1 MWNKTLSIGL
11 LVAAPLLVAAGSSQ
25 AGEGHPHDGDQA
37 HADSA
42 SHAGHENK
50 APETQ
55 SYYKEENSEK
65 ADAAADETPEH
76 SHEGEDGSHTH

>member
-11 LVAAPLLVAAGSSQ
+11 LVAAPLLVVAGSSQ

-42 SHAGHENK
+42 SHAAHENK
-50 APETQ
+50 APKTQ
-55 SYYKEENSEK
+55 SYYKEDNAKK
-65 ADAAADETPEH
+65 ADPAPHETPAH
-76 SHEGEDGSHTH
+76 SHEGEDGGHTH